1 MPKKAIW
8 LAVTLILTLAL
19 SCKGKSVW
27 RGSAETIDGVRVIRN
42 PNSPMY
48 PLGALELQEDLT
60 IGTAEGAEEYMFIR
74 LRGLAVDNQGAI
86 YALDQRKP
94 RIDVFS
100 DAGTHLRSI
109 GRKGQGPGEFQI
121 PFFISLS
128 PAEELMVGEMGRLS
142 YFDRSGIFLRSRDNS
157 VQPLAFVKILAN
169 GDVVGTRM
177 VMEEKNPRYEV
188 VLCGPELKAKSV
200 LAFSRMPDPS
210 AKYNLFGNVI
220 RWDISG
226 EKEIVCGSEGEG
238 YRLDV
243 FDAAGRVV
251 RRIYKDYDPVPVT
264 DLDIDRQMKRHGF
277 QSRDEVSFPSYLP
290 PIRWIYA
297 DEDGRIYV
305 STWQKDPSSE
315 ISLFNIFDPEGRYLC
330 DSRIPGE
337 PIVFMN
343 GKLYAIVED
352 ADGIQYIKRYRMTW
366 KN

>member
-1 MPKKAIW
+1 MNKKTIRIAVILC
-8 LAVTLILTLAL
+8 LAFLA
-19 SCKGKSVW
+19 SCKAATAWK
-27 RGSAETIDGVRVIRN
+27 GSIETVDGVQIVRN
-42 PNSPMY
+42 PKAPMY
-48 PLGALELQEDLT
+48 PEGALELREDLS
-60 IGTAEGAEEYMFIR
+60 IGVAEGAEEYMFIR

-109 GRKGQGPGEFQI
+109 GRKGQGPGEFQN

-128 PAEELMVGEMGRLS
+128 PAEELMVGEMGRFS

-157 VQPLAFVKILAN
+157 VQPFAFVKFLAN

-188 VLCGPELKAKSV
+188 VLSGPELEAKSV

-210 AKYNLFGNVI
+210 VKYNLFGNVI

-226 EKEIVCGSEGEG
+226 GKEIVCGSEGES
-238 YRLDV
+238 YRLDL

-264 DLDIDRQMKRHGF
+264 DLDVDRQMKRHGF

-290 PIRWIYA
+290 PIWWIYA

-305 STWQKDPSSE
+305 STWQKDPSSG

-337 PIVFMN
+337 PIVFKN

-352 ADGIQYIKRYRMTW
+352 ADGIQYIKRYRLTW
-366 KN
+366 KR